1 MHIVRNVT
9 LDLGHRLM
17 DERFKCHSIHGHR
30 VEVELHFGFSVQ
42 YDIGY
47 CIDFKEIKRIA
58 GEWLDSTLDHGF
70 MANPQDE
77 AVITACQATNTNL
90 YLMSL
95 NGEGEYCNPTAENSA
110 KEIFLAIST
119 LFESNKD
126 LTLYKVRY
134 IETAN
139 CWVEAFAN
147 SCSEAERQN
156 FMAFRGEELRAYARA
171 KGSIEYDQRNL
182 KKENES
188 CIS

>member
-1 MHIVRNVT
+1 MSEHPMHIVRNVT

-30 VEVELHFGFSVQ
+30 VEVELHFGFSVT

-58 GEWLDSTLDHGF
+58 GEWLDDTLDHGF
-70 MANPQDE
+70 MANPQDQI
-77 AVITACQATNTNL
+77 VIDACNATNTKL

-95 NGEGEYCNPTAENSA
+95 SGDGEYCNPTAENSA

-119 LFESNKD
+119 LFEDNKD

-139 CWVEAFAN
+139 CWVEAFEN
-147 SCSEAERQN
+147 SCSAEEVKN
-156 FMAFRGEELRAYARA
+156 FMAFRGDELRAYAAA
-171 KGSIEYDQRNL
+171 KGSIEYDQRNV
-182 KKENES
+182 ETT
-188 CIS
+188 